1 MSSHSWANMF
11 GGRSDVIYYCSRGSE
26 AGPDIEVGWDGK
38 TGARPRQQR
47 GRRSGRGQTRVTAVQ
62 VTSTVFPT
70 SPQVSAQ
77 FRTALWTGGW
87 ERLET
92 LFELTHQDTELNQ
105 GARSTSPCS
114 FEG

>member
-1 MSSHSWANMF
+1 MSSRSRANMF

-62 VTSTVFPT
+62 VTSTFFSNQPPSL
-70 SPQVSAQ
+70 SPIQN
-77 FRTALWTGGW
+77 RLWTGGW

-92 LFELTHQDTELNQ
+92 LFELTHRDTELNQ
-105 GARSTSPCS
+105 GVRSHFPVLI
-114 FEG
+114 